1 MGAFVGSLRPEHP
14 QPRALTGLVTELGL
28 SSKDSL
34 DGVEVTGI
42 TLTTKD
48 VRPGDIFVGMPGAK
62 VHGAKFS
69 SSAAAAGAVA
79 VLTDVAGAVIAS
91 ESSLPVVVVDDVR
104 ASLGHIASWIYRT
117 QELEPTVFGVTGT
130 NGKTSVVYLLSALL
144 KQLGVRNGLSSTA
157 ERRIGDVAMVS
168 GLTTPEATEVHA
180 LIARMQESSV
190 RAICLEVSAQAM
202 SRHRVDGIHFDVVGF
217 TNLSHDHFDD
227 YADFEDYY
235 LAKAELFSPDV
246 ASKAVVT
253 VDDAWGVRLANET
266 RIPLTTLATIPGS
279 LGWESASWKLTVTG
293 QTQRATS
300 FTLQG
305 PDGRQ
310 LSSSVPLLGS
320 FMASNAALAI
330 VMLVESGFDLEH
342 IAHVLGE
349 SGGVDVVVPG
359 RTEIV
364 SGDSGPVFYL
374 DYGHTPDA
382 FSSLLA
388 AVREVTLGKVV
399 FLFGADGDRDTTK
412 RFAMGNI
419 AASGAD
425 VVVITDYHPR
435 SEDPAAIRAALL
447 EGAHAAN
454 SGATVIEEADVRA
467 AIARAIAEAGE
478 GDAIIY
484 AGPGHET
491 EREVAT
497 GTIPFHFRNE
507 ITSVLREA
515 GYATREE
522 GSE

>member
-1 MGAFVGSLRPEHP
+1 VGAFVGSLRPEHP
-14 QPRALTGLVTELGL
+14 QPRALAGLVTELGL
-28 SSKDSL
+28 SSTDSL

-48 VRPGDIFVGMPGAK
+48 VRPGDIFVGIPGAK
-62 VHGAKFS
+62 VHGAKFVT
-69 SSAAAAGAVA
+69 AAAEAGAVA
-79 VLTDVAGAVIAS
+79 ILTDAAGAELAAG
-91 ESSLPVVVVDDVR
+91 SSLPVVVVENVR
-104 ASLGHIASWIYRT
+104 ESLGHIASWIYRT
-117 QELEPTVFGVTGT
+117 QELDATVFGVTGT
-130 NGKTSVVYLLSALL
+130 NGKTSVVYLLSAILT
-144 KQLGVRNGLSSTA
+144 QLGVRNGLSSTA
-157 ERRIGDVAMVS
+157 ERRIGDVSMVS

-180 LIARMQESSV
+180 LIARMKEASV

-202 SRHRVDGIHFDVVGF
+202 SRHRVDGIHFDVVGY

-253 VDDAWGVRLANET
+253 IDDAWGVRLADEA
-266 RIPLTTLATIPGS
+266 RIPLTTLATIPDS
-279 LGWESASWKLTVTG
+279 VGWDSAAWKMTVTS
-293 QTQRATS
+293 QTQRQTS

-342 IAHVLGE
+342 IAHALGE
-349 SGGVDVVVPG
+349 AGGIDVVVPG

-364 SGDSGPVFYL
+364 SGESGPVFYL

-382 FSSLLA
+382 FASLLA
-388 AVREVTLGKVV
+388 AVREVTPGKVV

-419 AASGAD
+419 AATGAD

-435 SEDPAAIRAALL
+435 SEDPALIRAALL
-447 EGAHAAN
+447 EGARAAT
-454 SGATVIEEADVRA
+454 SGAVVIEEADVRS
-467 AIARAIAEAGE
+467 AIARAISEAAD

-491 EREVAT
+491 EREVAG
-497 GTIPFHFRNE
+497 GTVDFHFRNE
-507 ITSVLREA
+507 ITQALREA
-515 GYATREE
+515 GYAPREDDAE
-522 GSE
+522 

>member
-14 QPRALTGLVTELGL
+14 QPRVLSGLVSDLGL
-28 SSKDSL
+28 SSTDSL
-34 DGVEVTGI
+34 DNIDVSGI

-62 VHGAKFS
+62 VHGAKFVD
-69 SSAAAAGAVA
+69 AAIEAGAVA
-79 VLTDVAGAVIAS
+79 LLTDQAGAELAS
-91 ESSLPVVVVDDVR
+91 GSSIPIVVVDDVR
-104 ASLGHIASWIYRT
+104 SSLGHIASWIYRT
-117 QELEPTVFGVTGT
+117 QELDATVFGVTGT
-130 NGKTSVVYLLSALL
+130 NGKTSVVYLLSAILT
-144 KQLGVRNGLSSTA
+144 QLGVRNGLSSTA
-157 ERRIGDVAMVS
+157 ERRIDDISMVS
-168 GLTTPEATEVHA
+168 GLTTPESTEVHA
-180 LIARMQESSV
+180 LIARMKEASV

-227 YADFEDYY
+227 YTNFEDYY
-235 LAKAELFSPDV
+235 LAKAQLFSPDV

-253 VDDAWGVRLANET
+253 VDDQWGVRLAEEA

-279 LGWESASWKLTVTG
+279 AGWATAAWKLTVTA
-293 QTQRATS
+293 QTQRETS

-305 PDGRQ
+305 PDGRV
-310 LSSSVPLLGS
+310 LSASVPLLGS
-320 FMASNAALAI
+320 FMAANAALAI

-342 IAHVLGE
+342 IAHVLD
-349 SGGVDVVVPG
+349 SGIDVVVPG

-374 DYGHTPDA
+374 DYGHTPEA
-382 FSSLLA
+382 FNSLLA
-388 AVREVTLGKVV
+388 AVREVTPGKVV

-419 AASGAD
+419 AATGAD

-435 SEDPAAIRAALL
+435 SEDPARIRAALL
-447 EGAHAAN
+447 EGAHAAT
-454 SGATVIEEADVRA
+454 SGAVVIEEADVRL
-467 AIARAIAEAGE
+467 AIARAISEAGE

-491 EREVAT
+491 EREVAG
-497 GTIPFHFRNE
+497 GTIEFNFRHE
-507 ITSVLREA
+507 ITQALREA
-515 GYATREE
+515 GFAPREDAE
-522 GSE
+522 